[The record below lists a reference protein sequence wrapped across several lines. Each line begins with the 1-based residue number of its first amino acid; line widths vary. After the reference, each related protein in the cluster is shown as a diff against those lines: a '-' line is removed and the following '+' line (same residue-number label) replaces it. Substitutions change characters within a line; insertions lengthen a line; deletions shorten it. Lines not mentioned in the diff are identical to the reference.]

1 MAIEFLPKLASCF
14 RPPSSSSSS
23 SSAAAARRG
32 RRQEAA
38 ARRRPDKAE
47 KRRWVDEQVGL
58 HLAAR
63 VWDGYGYGAG
73 YGKGGAVD
81 VSRYGDIGL
90 EAALGYEF
98 ERRWWF
104 AEMARL
110 LALVDEDDA
119 AAAAA
124 GNSGDNTPAAKG
136 VSGSSSN

>member
-1 MAIEFLPKLASCF
+1 M
-14 RPPSSSSSS
+14 
-23 SSAAAARRG
+23 
-32 RRQEAA
+32 
-38 ARRRPDKAE
+38 
-47 KRRWVDEQVGL
+47 GL

-63 VWDGYGYGAG
+63 VWDGYSYGAG

>member
-1 MAIEFLPKLASCF
+1 MAILSKLACCF
-14 RPPSSSSSS
+14 RPPSSSS
-23 SSAAAARRG
+23 APAP
-32 RRQEAA
+32 AA

-63 VWDGYGYGAG
+63 VWDGYSYGAG

-104 AEMARL
+104 AEMTRL
-110 LALVDEDDA
+110 LTLVDEDDA
-119 AAAAA
+119 AAAPDAGKSGGVVKVHPLAA
-124 GNSGDNTPAAKG
+124 AAAAAAKP
-136 VSGSSSN
+136 

>member
-1 MAIEFLPKLASCF
+1 MAIEFFPKLASCF
-14 RPPSSSSSS
+14 RPPPSSS
-23 SSAAAARRG
+23 SSAAA
-32 RRQEAA
+32 AA

-47 KRRWVDEQVGL
+47 KKRWVDEQVGL

-119 AAAAA
+119 AAAA
-124 GNSGDNTPAAKG
+124 GNSGDIPPAAKG

>member
-1 MAIEFLPKLASCF
+1 MAILSKLACCF
-14 RPPSSSSSS
+14 RPPSSSS
-23 SSAAAARRG
+23 APAPAPAVRRL
-32 RRQEAA
+32 
-38 ARRRPDKAE
+38 PDKAE

-63 VWDGYGYGAG
+63 AWDGYGYGAG

-104 AEMARL
+104 AEMTRL

-119 AAAAA
+119 AAAAPDA
-124 GNSGDNTPAAKG
+124 GKSDGVVKVHPLAAAEEQNAATAAAAKP
-136 VSGSSSN
+136 

>member
-1 MAIEFLPKLASCF
+1 MAIEFFPKLASCF

-23 SSAAAARRG
+23 SAAAAAAARRG

-47 KRRWVDEQVGL
+47 KKRWVDEQVGL

-63 VWDGYGYGAG
+63 YCAKRVPPSCSVL
-73 YGKGGAVD
+73 AVGNG
-81 VSRYGDIGL
+81 SYGDIGL

-119 AAAAA
+119 AAAA
-124 GNSGDNTPAAKG
+124 GNNGDIPPAVKG